1 MSLNFQ
7 RPTLKPGV
15 KSDIDEDDEL
25 LAAQEEFLRSQ
36 KGPSVRVHR
45 VRKPAAEST
54 ANTNNTAQ
62 EVKTEES
69 EFKKGVSFANDA
81 KSGDGKPKKQSRFK
95 QQRLHQQLE
104 QDITDVKP
112 DPRFEKKII
121 DSIKVQINKFR
132 KTFSDSEI

>member
-7 RPTLKPGV
+7 RPTLKPGL
-15 KSDIDEDDEL
+15 KSDMDEDDEL

-45 VRKPAAEST
+45 VRKPATAST
-54 ANTNNTAQ
+54 ANTNNTTQ
-62 EVKTEES
+62 EVKQEES

-95 QQRLHQQLE
+95 QQRLQQQVE

-112 DPRFEKKII
+112 DPRFEIKKL
-121 DSIKVQINKFR
+121 SIQSSK
-132 KTFSDSEI
+132 

>member
-1 MSLNFQ
+1 M
-7 RPTLKPGV
+7 V
-15 KSDIDEDDEL
+15 
-25 LAAQEEFLRSQ
+25 AATVPPIVATHDWATFSGAPVFAKCIGSSAPRI
-36 KGPSVRVHR
+36 
-45 VRKPAAEST
+45 RKPSRD

-112 DPRFEKKII
+112 DPRFEKKLSSQLI
-121 DSIKVQINKFR
+121 
-132 KTFSDSEI
+132 